1 MALTIGAG
9 GATALYGGSNG
20 TTYTGQQFLR
30 RPILLPPPQ
39 PTSRYASL
47 ITRASKKWSPR
58 TGKLDGRTRR
68 SSSTTTKEEE
78 EEEERRTVQIGTEGG
93 VDATGADD
101 GYFLPE
107 LPGLEKDFWEGP
119 EWDGFGFF
127 AQYMWAFGIGF
138 ALCQQLVEL
147 RELEGASVP
156 VHHHSG
162 ILWAVFWEV
171 ELIAS
176 GFAVATYNEGATDFK
191 QTPAYKESI
200 QSRDLLEEPEGSSSD
215 VFESNPTEE
224 APSLE

>member
-20 TTYTGQQFLR
+20 TTNTGQQFLR
-30 RPILLPPPQ
+30 RPILFPPPQ
-39 PTSRYASL
+39 PTSRNASL

-68 SSSTTTKEEE
+68 SSSTTIKEEE
-78 EEEERRTVQIGTEGG
+78 EEEERRTVQNGAEGS
-93 VDATGADD
+93 VDASGADD

-127 AQYMWAFGIGF
+127 VQYMWAFGIGF
-138 ALCQQLVEL
+138 A
-147 RELEGASVP
+147 
-156 VHHHSG
+156 
-162 ILWAVFWEV
+162 
-171 ELIAS
+171 LIAS

>member
-9 GATALYGGSNG
+9 GTTALYGGSNG

-39 PTSRYASL
+39 PTSRNASL

-68 SSSTTTKEEE
+68 SSSTTIKED
-78 EEEERRTVQIGTEGG
+78 EEEERRTVQNGVEGG
-93 VDATGADD
+93 VDASGADD

-127 AQYMWAFGIGF
+127 VQYMWAFGIGF
-138 ALCQQLVEL
+138 A
-147 RELEGASVP
+147 
-156 VHHHSG
+156 
-162 ILWAVFWEV
+162 
-171 ELIAS
+171 LIAS